1 MIYNKNI
8 TVRLLLNNGESL
20 TFDRTKITDLSLTN
34 ELTSDYDTISYG
46 CCPSSGSL
54 QILDYDNSIQ
64 TYINNGL
71 INENSLYIEIYINNV
86 MLSKNI
92 STSNSYNSETKILK
106 LELSDEIYNWDSI
119 SFPFRQL
126 TDECSAYDLLVEIF
140 SFIGKSEEE
149 VETMCSSKSLLQDNE
164 TIGTIKN
171 LLDNINIEFP
181 YLEKS
186 SFREVVDKIC
196 LLGQLYCFLDRN
208 GNIKFVSAR
217 PVLLNNND
225 NNIIFIPNSSQYNSL
240 SFELIKNNKF
250 ETIGYT
256 NLEYQ
261 HKYNFILSGNA
272 TYYQQSSSSM
282 ITYNGE
288 NYMSYSGV
296 LSDYKEDI
304 SVSDIEILG
313 TIDTTDDFNN
323 YMKLVKVKFSG
334 NLDNIITKGK
344 TFLILPSS
352 RNYNLHI
359 DSIFGPVY
367 PSEKTKY
374 HLLNANVNSDLGTI
388 SEDFEMNNVI
398 YVNSENEVL
407 YEYGKIYVLKDNN
420 NYTIYGT
427 VEIVSTSN
435 YNQNDYEGNLYL
447 IAINDTL
454 SLAIHSL
461 TVKNNNIINDTAD
474 FTIPSNEL
482 MAVSTYNTY
491 NNDNILDTVINNI
504 KLDYSNGLA
513 NGNISVA
520 VMDYSSISGDK
531 KIEINNGEILLLN
544 NVIKVEGDNR
554 YWKIVGKT
562 INKYPK
568 IKLNIIELKE
578 SVALFEAI
586 VINNYSTTSFSLLTF
601 NNGSYIL
608 SNENIIIKSSNLTD
622 WIDITPAGI
631 GSWSVSGIK
640 YANDK
645 LFLLRNNGAPLYSED
660 NGSNWNED
668 ATIQDNITSHDIA
681 FGNDIYVIVGS
692 MNSSNHNIAY
702 SSNATSWTTGRAS
715 SEHDQYINLNK
726 VTFGREIFVAI
737 STTVST
743 PSIFYSSDGISWN
756 EINIYNGEYQNM
768 YGIAYGNNCFVIV
781 SESGIF
787 YSDNGIDWDK
797 IEPFDVFGA
806 VPSGLNFV
814 NNRFVFYYNNY
825 LYESNDGKS
834 WNKLKIYNE
843 PKAPNTESYM
853 YYDGS
858 GYIYP
863 LMIGSSNR
871 GFIGKLSIN
880 IK

>member
-46 CCPSSGSL
+46 CCPCSGNL

-140 SFIGKSEEE
+140 NFIGKTEEE
-149 VETMCSSKSLLQDNE
+149 VETMCSSQALLQDNE
-164 TIGTIKN
+164 TIGTVKDLLNNIK
-171 LLDNINIEFP
+171 IKFP

-196 LLGQLYCFLDRN
+196 LLGQLQCFLDRN

-217 PVLLNNND
+217 PILLNNNED
-225 NNIIFIPNSSQYNSL
+225 DIILIPSSSQYNAL

-334 NLDNIITKGK
+334 NLENTITKGK
-344 TFLILPSS
+344 SILIVPSN

-359 DSIFGPVY
+359 EAIFGTVQ

-374 HLLNANVNSDLGTI
+374 HLLNTNVNSDLSAI
-388 SEDFEMNNVI
+388 SEDFETNNVI

-407 YEYGKIYVLKDNN
+407 YEYGKVYVLKDNN

-427 VEIVSTSN
+427 VQIVSTST
-435 YNQNDYEGNLYL
+435 YNQNNYEGNLAL
-447 IAINDTL
+447 IAINDAL
-454 SLAIHSL
+454 SLSIHSL
-461 TVKNNNIINDTAD
+461 TVKNNNTVNDDAD
-474 FTIPSNEL
+474 FSIASNEL
-482 MAVSTYNTY
+482 MALSTYSIY
-491 NNDNILDTVINNI
+491 DNNNILNVLVNNI
-504 KLDYSNGLA
+504 KLDYSNGFA
-513 NGNISVA
+513 NGDINVA
-520 VMDYSSISGDK
+520 VMDYSSISGNK

-544 NVIKVEGDNR
+544 NTVKVEGDDR

-568 IKLNIIELKE
+568 LELNIIELKE
-578 SVALFEAI
+578 RIAIFEPIAI
-586 VINNYSTTSFSLLTF
+586 DNYNNTSFDFLTL
-601 NNGSYIL
+601 NDGNYVISSWNTVL
-608 SNENIIIKSSNLTD
+608 ESSNLIE
-622 WIDITPAGI
+622 WNNITPTAI
-631 GSWSVSGIK
+631 GTGEITGIK
-640 YANDK
+640 YINNK
-645 LFLLRNNGAPLYSED
+645 LFILRNNGSPLYSEN
-660 NGSNWNED
+660 NGNNWNNNG
-668 ATIQDNITSHDIA
+668 TIQDNFRAKDIA
-681 FGNDIYVIVGS
+681 FGNDVYVIVGA
-692 MNSSNHNIAY
+692 MNSSNHNLAY
-702 SSNATSWTTGRAS
+702 SN
-715 SEHDQYINLNK
+715 
-726 VTFGREIFVAI
+726 
-737 STTVST
+737 
-743 PSIFYSSDGISWN
+743 DGISWN
-756 EINIYNGEYQNM
+756 TVTTSSEYDPYINLEMVTFGNGIFLAISTSSSTPVIFYSYDGINWGSTNINNGEYQFIS
-768 YGIAYGNNCFVIV
+768 GIAYGNNCFVIV
-781 SESGIF
+781 AETGIF
-787 YSDNGIDWDK
+787 YSNDGINWSKIKSLNGS
-797 IEPFDVFGA
+797 PR
-806 VPSGLNFV
+806 GLNFI
-814 NNRFVFYYNNY
+814 NNRFIFYYDNY
-825 LYESNDGKS
+825 IYESSDGKS
-834 WNKLKIYNE
+834 WNKIKVDSEFKYPAFDSFIYHNG
-843 PKAPNTESYM
+843 N
-853 YYDGS
+853 

-863 LMIGSSNR
+863 LGVGSNNR
-871 GFIGKLSIN
+871 GLIGKFSIS